1 MSDSKKYYYLKIKED
16 FFESE
21 DIKILQ
27 AMDDGYLFSDILMKL
42 YLKSLKYDGK
52 LMFKEHI
59 PYNLKMISTVTGH
72 STTIVEKA
80 LKIFSELGLIEVL
93 DNGAIYMLDI
103 QNFIGRS
110 SSEGDR
116 KREYRR
122 RIEDEKKFLTNGGQ
136 MSDKHP
142 PENRDKRLEN
152 RDRDKSIDINKFI
165 SMWNSIGINKV
176 ISIKNRRLQSLK
188 ARIAEYSEEDVFR
201 AIENIKQS
209 NFLKGENDRGW
220 RINFDWFVAPNNF
233 PKVLEGNYTNRK
245 TIDAPPSKK
254 TKFEPNPKTA
264 GFNNFEPREYDYDDL
279 EKKLLGWDKDDEE
292 GAV

>member
-142 PENRDKRLEN
+142 PENRDK
-152 RDRDKSIDINKFI
+152 SIDINKFI

-245 TIDAPPSKK
+245 TVDAPPSKK

>member
-1 MSDSKKYYYLKIKED
+1 
-16 FFESE
+16 
-21 DIKILQ
+21 
-27 AMDDGYLFSDILMKL
+27 
-42 YLKSLKYDGK
+42 
-52 LMFKEHI
+52 
-59 PYNLKMISTVTGH
+59 
-72 STTIVEKA
+72 
-80 LKIFSELGLIEVL
+80 
-93 DNGAIYMLDI
+93 
-103 QNFIGRS
+103 
-110 SSEGDR
+110 
-116 KREYRR
+116 
-122 RIEDEKKFLTNGGQ
+122 
-136 MSDKHP
+136 
-142 PENRDKRLEN
+142 
-152 RDRDKSIDINKFI
+152 
-165 SMWNSIGINKV
+165 MWNSIGINKV

-245 TIDAPPSKK
+245 TVDAPPSKK

>member
-142 PENRDKRLEN
+142 PENRDKRIEN

-165 SMWNSIGINKV
+165 SVWNSIGINKV
-176 ISIKNRRLQSLK
+176 ISIKNKRLQSLK
-188 ARIAEYSEEDVFR
+188 ARIAEYSEDDVFR

-220 RINFDWFVAPNNF
+220 RINFDWFVAPNN
-233 PKVLEGNYTNRK
+233 YTNRK
-245 TIDAPPSKK
+245 TVDAPQSKK

-264 GFNNFEPREYDYDDL
+264 GFNNFEPRDYDYDDL